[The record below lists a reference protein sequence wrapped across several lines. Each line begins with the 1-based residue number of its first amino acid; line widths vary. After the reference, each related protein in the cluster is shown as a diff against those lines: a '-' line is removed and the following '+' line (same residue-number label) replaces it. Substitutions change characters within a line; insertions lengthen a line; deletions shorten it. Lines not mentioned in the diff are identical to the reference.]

1 MAKETKDQKAARE
14 ASENEVRG
22 SRDAMRIQAKMRQM
36 DRQKARKAKR

>member
-1 MAKETKDQKAARE
+1 MKKETEAEKLARE
-14 ASENEVRG
+14 VGENEVRG

>member
-1 MAKETKDQKAARE
+1 MKREDADKKTRE
-14 ASENEVRG
+14 AGENELRG